1 MNRKKVVSLLM
12 CIVLTAPVLTGC
24 AATDN
29 IALLKINE
37 EGDKDKITYGYGKF
51 NAKLTQALY
60 DVTYQGYMGEDM
72 WQSDPSNMGTTMEE
86 SVKNTILSNM
96 KEQYVLIK
104 HASDYDVK
112 LTKKDKQ
119 KIEKAAKKFMKANSK
134 KALKELGA
142 KEEYAVR
149 YLSDKAISDKVR
161 EKIEEKADSSV
172 TDAEAN
178 QKKASVVF
186 FNNISKTDANGN
198 SVAVTSDDTK
208 KFKEQAEKLSQA
220 ADFDATAKE
229 LGINAGTLTYG
240 KEEMKSAKKKHAI
253 SDALG
258 QSIPYEVLQ
267 DIDKL
272 AEGETSK
279 VIEKDQGFFVIH
291 MVSLSD
297 KEATESAKANMIQTR
312 KTDYYQKKVA
322 KYEAKVA
329 WKLNDFLWGRI
340 RFIDTF
346 KGTLNSTDSKTK

>member
-1 MNRKKVVSLLM
+1 MNRRKVVSLLM
-12 CIVLTAPVLTGC
+12 CLCLTAPVLTGC

-29 IALLKINE
+29 LTLLKINDN
-37 EGDKDKITYGYGKF
+37 GDVDKVTYGYGKF
-51 NAKLTQALY
+51 NARLTQALY
-60 DVTYQGYMGEDM
+60 DVTYQGYMGDDM

-86 SVKNTILSNM
+86 SVKKTILSNM
-96 KEQYVLIK
+96 KEQYVLVK

-112 LTKKDKQ
+112 LSKKDKQ

-134 KALKELGA
+134 KAIKELGA
-142 KEEYAVR
+142 TEEYTIK

-161 EKIEEKADSSV
+161 DKIEEKAKADV

-198 SVAVTSDDTK
+198 NVAVTSEDTA

-220 ADFDATAKE
+220 ADFSATAKE
-229 LGINAGTLTYG
+229 LGLNVGTLTYG
-240 KEEMKSAKKKHAI
+240 KEEMKSAKKSNSI
-253 SDALG
+253 SDSLS

-267 DIDKL
+267 DVDKL

-279 VIEKDQGFFVIH
+279 VIEKDQGFFVIR
-291 MVSLSD
+291 MDSLSD
-297 KEATESAKANMIQTR
+297 KEATETAKANMIQKK
-312 KTDYYQKKVA
+312 KTDYYQNQVA
-322 KYEAKVA
+322 KFEAKIA
-329 WKLNDFLWGRI
+329 WKLNGVLWNRI

-346 KGTLNSTDSKTK
+346 KGSLNSTDSKTK